1 MWSDGLPRKFELS
14 RWASPSL
21 TGLGDGVG
29 AAIEKKIFSEK
40 VGEFP
45 CQVVK
50 VGLVEMCESEFVDDG
65 KKETYG
71 TDGQEG
77 IRIVRTE
84 DASRGT
90 EEQSGLNAEQGLFLF
105 LESRDDE
112 SVIWT
117 RPFGGVGQLGVER
130 ENGTK
135 VR

>member
-1 MWSDGLPRKFELS
+1 MWSGGLPRKFELS
-14 RWASPSL
+14 RSASFVL
-21 TGLGDGVG
+21 TGFGDDVG
-29 AAIEKKIFSEK
+29 TSQRKIFAEK

-45 CQVVK
+45 RQVVK
-50 VGLVEMCESEFVDDG
+50 VAWVEMCESEFVEDG

-71 TDGQEG
+71 ADGHEG
-77 IRIVRTE
+77 IGIVRTE

-117 RPFGGVGQLGVER
+117 RPFGGVGQFGVER